1 MFPIIVPGKLQQYTI
16 RKSKQYTINISRYF
30 VFMLT
35 IFTGLKCRLF
45 NDEGLSCI
53 IYKSRFKERNCTPRK
68 NRGILIESIF
78 T

>member
-1 MFPIIVPGKLQQYTI
+1 MPGKLQQYTI

-35 IFTGLKCRLF
+35 IFTGLDSSMMKDSHVLF
-45 NDEGLSCI
+45 TKAD
-53 IYKSRFKERNCTPRK
+53 SRREIVHQGKI
-68 NRGILIESIF
+68 GILIENIF